1 MRRRTFIKNLG
12 LGGLAAAAPTF
23 KPSVGW
29 TQKKHHLWRMV
40 TSWPKAMPILQTGA
54 EYFARQVQ
62 HMSAGR
68 LRIEVLA
75 ADEMVKALDVF
86 DAVATGEAEC
96 GHSAAYYWASK
107 IPAAQWFTTVPFGLK
122 AQAMNTWI
130 YAAGG
135 QQLWQEVYAP
145 YGVVPML
152 AGNTGIQ
159 MGGWFNREIRSEH
172 DFNGLRMRIPGLGGK
187 VITKLGADVVLLPA
201 SEIVPALESGIIN
214 AAEWIGPY
222 HDTLMDFPRI
232 ARYYYAPGWHEPGT
246 AFELIFNA
254 KALEKLPFEIRKIL
268 ETAAAQ
274 LNHHIFSEFEFHNQ
288 NALLEIAKKRKVKLR
303 LFPHKVLRT
312 LAQVSRDVL
321 IEQAE
326 KDPMARKVNLE
337 YDMFKVSMQKF
348 SLIRGGDISI

>member
-1 MRRRTFIKNLG
+1 MRRRRFIKNMG
-12 LGGLAAAAPTF
+12 LGGLAAAATSF
-23 KPSVGW
+23 RPSLGW
-29 TQKKHHLWRMV
+29 SWNKHHVWRMV
-40 TSWPKAMPILQTGA
+40 TSWPKSMPILQTGA
-54 EYFARQVQ
+54 EYFARQVM
-62 HMSAGR
+62 HMSAGQ
-68 LRIEVLA
+68 LKIEVHA
-75 ADEMVKALDVF
+75 ANEVVKALDVF
-86 DAVATGEAEC
+86 DAVASGQAQC

-107 IPAAQWFTTVPFGLK
+107 IPAAQWFATVPFGLK

-130 YAAGG
+130 YAGG
-135 QQLWQEVYAP
+135 GHHLWREVYAP
-145 YGVVPML
+145 YGVVPLL

-172 DFNGLRMRIPGLGGK
+172 DFNGLRMRIPGLGGE
-187 VITKLGADVVLLPA
+187 VISKLGADVVLLPA

-222 HDTLMDFPRI
+222 HDTLLGFPKI

-246 AFELIFNA
+246 AFELILNA
-254 KALEKLPFEIRKIL
+254 KAMEKLPFEIRKII

-274 LNHHIFSEFEFHNQ
+274 LNHRIFSEFEFHNQ

-303 LFPHKVLRT
+303 LFPYKVLRA

-337 YDMFKVSMQKF
+337 YDNFKVNMQKF
-348 SLIRGGDISI
+348 SLIRGDEISL